1 MLGVNHQVWRPVWRS
16 RSPPT
21 TDSDSSSWTTDDE
34 VDSDT
39 SSWTTDDEAD
49 VADTVAETT
58 TPSSAKRPTSSV
70 EPPSNTAKRRLLSLL
85 VLFLVLTP
93 FLRRRCTDQPL
104 SVVSTIS
111 LLVCSYLFFV
121 IVLLSQTMSVFTV
134 FRYVS
139 HLPLLA
145 FSVTRT
151 LSPFAGMTVLYLS
164 TISTAGLC
172 GSALAERR
180 QRDGAENSAAAA
192 AAVKINDKA
201 ADRATT
207 PAMSAPLLSLACAVR
222 VLWMCFSFGPEDAAV
237 AVLELYVVIASLFS
251 WTLYVDG
258 CLLHCALFSGQTLGT
273 LSVAGGGVLYVMVFA
288 LGILFGEAAAA
299 TVPWLT
305 AMATAGLLGY
315 TLTVYHQYKQL
326 QGASR

>member
-1 MLGVNHQVWRPVWRS
+1 
-16 RSPPT
+16 
-21 TDSDSSSWTTDDE
+21 
-34 VDSDT
+34 
-39 SSWTTDDEAD
+39 
-49 VADTVAETT
+49 
-58 TPSSAKRPTSSV
+58 
-70 EPPSNTAKRRLLSLL
+70 
-85 VLFLVLTP
+85 
-93 FLRRRCTDQPL
+93 
-104 SVVSTIS
+104 
-111 LLVCSYLFFV
+111 VCSYLFFV